1 MFTDTHAHLYAEE
14 FAGDRDQ
21 MVKRA
26 IDAGVNKIFLPN
38 IDLESIEPMLE
49 LVNRYPNNCFPTMG
63 LHPCSVGVDFQEVLS
78 TCRAHLEKGGFYG
91 VGETGIDLFWDKTFI
106 DQQKEAFRIQID
118 WAKEFDLPLI
128 IHARDS
134 FDEIFEV
141 LDKENDTR
149 LRGVFHCFTGNAE
162 QAKHVLSYKGFLMGI
177 GGVVTFKNSGLDKV
191 LETIPLSK
199 LVLETDAPYLAPVP
213 NRGKRNETAFIT
225 AVASRLSQI
234 FDVPVAEI
242 AEITSAN
249 AKELFRI

>member
-26 IDAGVNKIFLPN
+26 MDAGVSKIFLPN
-38 IDLESIEPMLE
+38 IDLESIGPMIE
-49 LVNRYPNNCFPTMG
+49 LVNQYPRNCFPMMG

-78 TCRAHLEKGGFYG
+78 VCRAHLEKGGFYG
-91 VGETGIDLFWDKTFI
+91 VGETGIDLYWDKSFI

-141 LDKENDTR
+141 LDKENDAR
-149 LRGVFHCFTGNAE
+149 LRGVFHCFTGNVE
-162 QAKHVLSYKGFLMGI
+162 QANHVLSYEGFLMGI

-225 AVASRLSQI
+225 AVASRMSQI
-234 FDVPVAEI
+234 FDIPVAKI
-242 AEITSAN
+242 ADITSAN

>member
-1 MFTDTHAHLYAEE
+1 ME
-14 FAGDRDQ
+14 FR
-21 MVKRA
+21 R
-26 IDAGVNKIFLPN
+26 
-38 IDLESIEPMLE
+38 
-49 LVNRYPNNCFPTMG
+49 
-63 LHPCSVGVDFQEVLS
+63 VL
-78 TCRAHLEKGGFYG
+78 
-91 VGETGIDLFWDKTFI
+91 
-106 DQQKEAFRIQID
+106 FRSIQID

-134 FDEIFEV
+134 FEEIFEV
-141 LDKENDTR
+141 LDKENDAR

-225 AVASRLSQI
+225 AVASRMSQI
-234 FDVPVAEI
+234 FDVSVAEI